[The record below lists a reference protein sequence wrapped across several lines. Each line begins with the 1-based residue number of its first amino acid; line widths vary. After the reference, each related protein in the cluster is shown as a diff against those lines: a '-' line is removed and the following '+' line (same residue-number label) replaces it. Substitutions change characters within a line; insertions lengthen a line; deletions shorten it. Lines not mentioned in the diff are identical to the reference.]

1 MANDLIYRLALIS
14 NNNHLFRDP
23 VPDAVTDHTG
33 AAPELAD
40 QTLSS
45 TKRMIIL
52 FIEAETSV
60 RGFFL
65 SRFSISSGRDAG
77 DRNRVIFRNILRWGL
92 DRGFFFTTR
101 HFTPYNKESAVSR
114 M

>member
-60 RGFFL
+60 RGFF
-65 SRFSISSGRDAG
+65 SFS
-77 DRNRVIFRNILRWGL
+77 FFNIIWEGCR
-92 DRGFFFTTR
+92 
-101 HFTPYNKESAVSR
+101 
-114 M
+114 